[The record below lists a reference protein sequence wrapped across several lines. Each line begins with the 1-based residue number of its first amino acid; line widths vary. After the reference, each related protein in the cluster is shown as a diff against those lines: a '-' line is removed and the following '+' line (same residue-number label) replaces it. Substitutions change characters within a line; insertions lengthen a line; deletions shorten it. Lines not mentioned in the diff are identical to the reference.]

1 MSSSK
6 KQNPKIKEE
15 IKTEEDIYNIKIFRR
30 TLENNTHEVFEDT
43 KIKKVTS
50 WRKSKKKFFQSLII
64 EENRKNVIFSLLKI
78 YMEN

>member
-50 WRKSKKKFFQSLII
+50 WRKSKKK
-64 EENRKNVIFSLLKI
+64 IFPKFNI
-78 YMEN
+78 